1 MSTITMA
8 TPARRPMASLKGTRL
23 KGLTSFK
30 NAQNSLPF
38 TTPSA
43 LKRHVPQ
50 EFDDADIENIDPLT
64 FSTPSKKARG
74 FDFEMKSEK
83 TPLFTLPLKKPAQ
96 YVEHPQAAGRKRKA
110 EDVVDTESSNGSLK
124 HQRVIPSSAPPAA
137 GRSPKNKKLGILS
150 RRRMTS
156 SPFTRINPP
165 TFSVGESQTS
175 QPFSIDAA
183 LAGTVPGLALKSKSG
198 PRTRGWHFDIHEDTP
213 DEEMANLMEHSTCT
227 LDISDDEAGS
237 LLKGDK
243 DNKENIPPVDGPAAV
258 HHSATQVTATR
269 RDMMTDEPRTPL
281 GDLVAQDFYAA
292 GCDATSVILIPAE
305 DADDNTNEK
314 SPIVGNVTE
323 SSPSQSRANTVT
335 EATECWK
342 AIIAGMNTDAIAADS
357 EAYLAPE
364 QGASNEAT
372 TEIKIWE
379 SESAKGDDDVPT
391 EEPHFEKATT
401 ESVLA

>member
-1 MSTITMA
+1 MI
-8 TPARRPMASLKGTRL
+8 
-23 KGLTSFK
+23 
-30 NAQNSLPF
+30 
-38 TTPSA
+38 
-43 LKRHVPQ
+43 
-50 EFDDADIENIDPLT
+50 
-64 FSTPSKKARG
+64 
-74 FDFEMKSEK
+74 KSDK
-83 TPLFTLPLKKPAQ
+83 TPLFTLPPLKKPAQ

-110 EDVVDTESSNGSLK
+110 EDAVDTPSSNGSLK
-124 HQRVIPSSAPPAA
+124 HQRVVPSAPPAA

-183 LAGTVPGLALKSKSG
+183 LAGTVPALALKSKSG

-258 HHSATQVTATR
+258 LHLATQVTATR

-281 GDLVAQDFYAA
+281 GDLAAQDFYAA
-292 GCDATSVILIPAE
+292 GCDATSVILIPTE
-305 DADDNTNEK
+305 DADDNPNEK
-314 SPIVGNVTE
+314 SPTVCNVPE
-323 SSPSQSRANTVT
+323 SLPSRSRANAVT
-335 EATECWK
+335 EAAECWK
-342 AIIAGMNTDAIAADS
+342 AIIAEMNTDKISTKS
-357 EAYLAPE
+357 EADFAPE
-364 QGASNEAT
+364 QGASKEAT
-372 TEIKIWE
+372 TEIQIWE

-391 EEPHFEKATT
+391 EESHFGDATT

>member
-1 MSTITMA
+1 
-8 TPARRPMASLKGTRL
+8 
-23 KGLTSFK
+23 
-30 NAQNSLPF
+30 
-38 TTPSA
+38 
-43 LKRHVPQ
+43 
-50 EFDDADIENIDPLT
+50 
-64 FSTPSKKARG
+64 
-74 FDFEMKSEK
+74 MKSEK
-83 TPLFTLPLKKPAQ
+83 TPVFTLPLKKPAQ
-96 YVEHPQAAGRKRKA
+96 YVEHAQAAGHKRKA
-110 EDVVDTESSNGSLK
+110 EDVVDTEPSNGSLK
-124 HQRVIPSSAPPAA
+124 HQRVVPSSAPPAA

-165 TFSVGESQTS
+165 TFTIGESQTS

-183 LAGTVPGLALKSKSG
+183 LAGTVPGKALKSKSG

-213 DEEMANLMEHSTCT
+213 DDEMANLMEHSTCT

-243 DNKENIPPVDGPAAV
+243 DNKENIPPIDGPAAV

-269 RDMMTDEPRTPL
+269 RGMMTDEPRTPL

-314 SPIVGNVTE
+314 FPIVDNATE
-323 SSPSQSRANTVT
+323 SSLSQSRVSTGT
-335 EATECWK
+335 EAAECWK
-342 AIIAGMNTDAIAADS
+342 AIIAGMNTDATAADCQAYHAS
-357 EAYLAPE
+357 E
-364 QGASNEAT
+364 QCTSNEAT
-372 TEIKIWE
+372 TEIQIWE
-379 SESAKGDDDVPT
+379 SESAKGDNDVPN
-391 EEPHFEKATT
+391 EEPQFEKATT